1 MTLAPYTPTVLAWH
15 QLYLLAY
22 DEDQCYRLALVLI
35 ARHMTD
41 LRSQQRRGEAV
52 QWFEGGE
59 CRAWCES
66 AGISLARVFERVE
79 EELDRGTVNYNRQKK
94 APVG

>member
-1 MTLAPYTPTVLAWH
+1 MSVAYSPAVLAWH

-22 DEDQCYRLALVLI
+22 DEDRCYRLALVLI

-41 LRSQQRRGEAV
+41 LRSQQRREEAL

-59 CRAWCES
+59 CRRWCED
-66 AGISLARVFERVE
+66 AGIKLGRVFERVE
-79 EELDRGTVNYNRQKK
+79 EELEREAVNYNRQKK